1 MPHISFSAFVSR
13 HTCDFMERLISANTY
28 LCMGRSMG
36 RLTVVIEDGL
46 ETEFRIK
53 AVRRRM
59 RLSKALEEAVKLWL
73 EKDS

>member
-1 MPHISFSAFVSR
+1 
-13 HTCDFMERLISANTY
+13 
-28 LCMGRSMG
+28 MG